1 MLALIVLVLALLYF
15 LLFTNSGLR
24 SIVWGAEKF
33 VPELKVEEVDG
44 ALLTDFRLYNVEYI
58 NPDLFVDFQAQKLE
72 LDLRLR
78 CIPQA
83 QLCVDTLGIEGA
95 KFALTD
101 VVPSEEPQAEEPS
114 EPLRSVSIPFG
125 IGVKIS
131 RLYLDQVD
139 LDILGTKVA
148 WREFDTGA
156 QMRFDSLTL
165 TPTRFDGGRVEL
177 PQSEE
182 TAPAE
187 PEPKTDPNAPIV
199 LPEVWIPLSVN
210 IQDITVTD
218 FKLLNPDVEIERANL
233 VGFAEGNKVNIQN
246 FELAMPQIELNL
258 DGSTELI
265 GDYLLDLEAK
275 AKVKQT
281 DLAGQSL
288 TLNAEGSV
296 ADLTLQATLRDLMV
310 ADLDAKLQ
318 PLDPKFPF
326 DIDLSKAQVQWPLSG
341 KADYTAQIASLK
353 AAGILDDY
361 SLNLMGAAQGTQIPD
376 VDLVVEGRGSL
387 EQIDLSDI
395 DIKSL
400 GGELKGKVLANWA
413 KLVFWEA
420 DLQLDQIQPGTYW
433 PEAEGNISGEL
444 QTSGRLTS
452 AGGWEVELPKLD
464 IDGIFR
470 DYPLNVNGALD
481 AKDVQ
486 GNGQF
491 WLDTPGLV
499 VAHGQNRIRLSGNL
513 DKTWN
518 LDAKL
523 DIPELEHS
531 VPEVEGA
538 VIGDVELRGEQN
550 TPEVILDLAVNKLA
564 WQDQLTIETVTLKGD
579 VVPLPAPKGQMT
591 LGVSQL
597 DYQGRRL
604 IPVSSIST
612 VLKKR
617 IDLISISILR
627 WLRAHLALKV
637 ERSKS
642 LIWSGKAA

>member
-1 MLALIVLVLALLYF
+1 M
-15 LLFTNSGLR
+15 
-24 SIVWGAEKF
+24 
-33 VPELKVEEVDG
+33 
-44 ALLTDFRLYNVEYI
+44 
-58 NPDLFVDFQAQKLE
+58 
-72 LDLRLR
+72 
-78 CIPQA
+78 
-83 QLCVDTLGIEGA
+83 
-95 KFALTD
+95 
-101 VVPSEEPQAEEPS
+101 
-114 EPLRSVSIPFG
+114 
-125 IGVKIS
+125 
-131 RLYLDQVD
+131 
-139 LDILGTKVA
+139 
-148 WREFDTGA
+148 
-156 QMRFDSLTL
+156 
-165 TPTRFDGGRVEL
+165 
-177 PQSEE
+177 
-182 TAPAE
+182 
-187 PEPKTDPNAPIV
+187 
-199 LPEVWIPLSVN
+199 
-210 IQDITVTD
+210 
-218 FKLLNPDVEIERANL
+218 
-233 VGFAEGNKVNIQN
+233 
-246 FELAMPQIELNL
+246 
-258 DGSTELI
+258 GS
-265 GDYLLDLEAK
+265 
-275 AKVKQT
+275 
-281 DLAGQSL
+281 
-288 TLNAEGSV
+288 
-296 ADLTLQATLRDLMV
+296 
-310 ADLDAKLQ
+310 
-318 PLDPKFPF
+318 
-326 DIDLSKAQVQWPLSG
+326 
-341 KADYTAQIASLK
+341 
-353 AAGILDDY
+353 
-361 SLNLMGAAQGTQIPD
+361 
-376 VDLVVEGRGSL
+376 
-387 EQIDLSDI
+387 
-395 DIKSL
+395 
-400 GGELKGKVLANWA
+400 
-413 KLVFWEA
+413 

-604 IPVSSIST
+604 IAVSLIST